1 MYGSIIGLDPGDAGS
16 FASPVPMG
24 GRHGSRL
31 PHDMVFAYADRLTA
45 EAASY
50 GLRLANQSRHG
61 GLSLMVRAAV
71 CGTAY
76 SGSTPGV
83 HPWVPYR
90 SLMDP
95 VRIRHVM
102 PP

>member
-1 MYGSIIGLDPGDAGS
+1 MHAISG
-16 FASPVPMG
+16 
-24 GRHGSRL
+24 
-31 PHDMVFAYADRLTA
+31 
-45 EAASY
+45 
-50 GLRLANQSRHG
+50 GLRLCQQADVGGLRIFSLRSASDRHG

-83 HPWVPYR
+83 HPWVPR
-90 SLMDP
+90 PLGFGL